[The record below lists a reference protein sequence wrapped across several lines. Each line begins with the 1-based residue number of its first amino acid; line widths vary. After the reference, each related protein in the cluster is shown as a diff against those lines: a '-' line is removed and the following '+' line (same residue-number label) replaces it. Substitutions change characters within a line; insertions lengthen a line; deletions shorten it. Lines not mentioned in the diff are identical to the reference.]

1 VGIKNSSEK
10 TGFGVPKSE
19 HVQCPGKAE
28 GRSLFMAWISDDL
41 LAKTQRVWSRAY
53 GRPVSEEE
61 AVEILINVK
70 RTAEVLMRAKQ
81 GGDAK

>member
-1 VGIKNSSEK
+1 
-10 TGFGVPKSE
+10 
-19 HVQCPGKAE
+19 
-28 GRSLFMAWISDDL
+28 MAWISDDL